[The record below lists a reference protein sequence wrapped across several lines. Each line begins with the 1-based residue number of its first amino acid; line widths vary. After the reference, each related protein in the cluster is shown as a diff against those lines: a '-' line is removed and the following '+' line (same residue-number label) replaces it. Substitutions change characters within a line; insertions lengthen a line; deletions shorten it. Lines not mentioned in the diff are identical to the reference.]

1 MAKQTKAEK
10 MIWVAIASKSGE
22 TSGNPLPPATFP
34 PSEAV
39 FYIASENNEVLLTEN
54 GDALVTE
61 QSAT

>member
-1 MAKQTKAEK
+1 MALTKAQK
-10 MIWVAIASKSGE
+10 RVFIAVAAQKGE
-22 TSGNPLPPATFP
+22 TGGNPLGAVDFP

-39 FYIASENNEVLLTEN
+39 FYIASENNQVLLTET